1 MSKHLQRDLD
11 NLQRDILAQADVVE
25 GAVRKAVHSLLSRDE
40 SLARAV
46 IDGDDCIDQ
55 EQNRIE
61 EECLKIL
68 ALHQPVAID
77 LRRVTAAMMVNVD
90 LERIGDLAEDMAGR
104 TLALMKLPAIPAP
117 ARLQAMA
124 DASIQMVR
132 QALDAFMH
140 QDVRLARAVCLQ
152 DDIVDR
158 YNSEIIQELAKLM
171 GANPD
176 AVEPGLSFF
185 SAVRQLERIAD
196 HATNIAEDV
205 IYLAEG
211 EIVRH
216 RPDALGRER

>member
-1 MSKHLQRDLD
+1 MSRHLQRDLD
-11 NLQRDILAQADVVE
+11 NLQRALLAQAEVVE
-25 GAVRKAVHSLLSRDE
+25 QAVRKAVQALLGRDAGQ
-40 SLARAV
+40 AREV
-46 IDGDDCIDQ
+46 IEGDDRVDQ

-77 LRRVTAAMMVNVD
+77 LRRVATALMVNVD

-104 TLALMKLPAIPAP
+104 VLALVRLTPIPAP
-117 ARLQAMA
+117 AQLQAMA
-124 DASIQMVR
+124 EASIQMVR

-140 QDVRLARAVCLQ
+140 RDTRLARAVCHQ
-152 DDIVDR
+152 DDQVDR
-158 YNSEIIQELAKLM
+158 YNTEIIQELAALM
-171 GANPD
+171 AANPE

-216 RPDALGRER
+216 RPEVLRRE